1 MEPVDP
7 NLEPW
12 NHPGSHPSTP
22 CNKCY
27 CKYCCYHCQVCFLTK
42 GLGISYGR
50 KKRRRQRHSSASPS
64 SEDHQNLISKQPL
77 PRTRGD
83 QTGSEESKK
92 KVESKTEADPF
103 DW

>member
-12 NHPGSHPSTP
+12 NHPGSQPKTA

-27 CKYCCYHCQVCFLTK
+27 CKSCSYHCLVCFQTK

-50 KKRRRQRHSSASPS
+50 KKRRQRRRAPPS
-64 SEDHQNLISKQPL
+64 SEDHQNPISKQPSTQAQRV
-77 PRTRGD
+77 PT
-83 QTGSEESKK
+83 SPEESTK
-92 KVESKTEADPF
+92 KVEGKTEADRF
-103 DW
+103 D

>member
-12 NHPGSHPSTP
+12 NHPGSQPKTP
-22 CNKCY
+22 CNSCY
-27 CKYCCYHCQVCFLTK
+27 CKSCSYHCQVCFLTK

-50 KKRRRQRHSSASPS
+50 KKRRQRRSASSS
-64 SEDHQNLISKQPL
+64 SEDHQNLISKPL
-77 PRTRGD
+77 PQPRGD

-92 KVESKTEADPF
+92 KVESKTETDPF
-103 DW
+103 D